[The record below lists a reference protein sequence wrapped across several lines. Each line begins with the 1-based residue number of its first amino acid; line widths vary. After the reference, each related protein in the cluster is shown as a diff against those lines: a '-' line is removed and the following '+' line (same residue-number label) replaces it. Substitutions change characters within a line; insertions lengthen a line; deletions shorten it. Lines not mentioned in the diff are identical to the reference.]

1 MPGLPRRSYL
11 LPALLVACGTTLAGG
26 TALAQEK
33 PKTKILFIGKNPDHP
48 YGSHMY
54 LHTCGVLAKCAEL
67 TPGVETMVSNGW
79 PKDVKTLD
87 GVKSIVV
94 YTSPAAEFLLEGPHR
109 NEVDKLMKQ
118 GVG

>member
-54 LHTCGVLAKCAEL
+54 LHTCGVLAKCVERTA
-67 TPGVETMVSNGW
+67 GVEAVVSNGW
-79 PKDVKTLD
+79 PRDAKALD
-87 GVKSIVV
+87 GVKAIAI
-94 YTSPAAEFLLEGPHR
+94 YASPAAELLLDGPQR
-109 NEVDKLMKQ
+109 DQVDKLVK
-118 GVG
+118 